1 MNAKCCAYDTY
12 AKGFPKL
19 SLSPCVCL
27 LAFNN
32 TGQEFPKRKEDVSW
46 VELIIN
52 HCRAEAEKAR

>member
-19 SLSPCVCL
+19 ISYCVCL

-32 TGQEFPKRKEDVSW
+32 TVYEFPMREEDVSW